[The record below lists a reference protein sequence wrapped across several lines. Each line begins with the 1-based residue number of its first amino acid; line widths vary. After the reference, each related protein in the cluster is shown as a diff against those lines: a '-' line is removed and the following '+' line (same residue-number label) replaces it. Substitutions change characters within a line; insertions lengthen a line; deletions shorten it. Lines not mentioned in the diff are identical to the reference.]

1 MSESHKN
8 QHIASKVV
16 GSIFVL
22 TGFVSLATDNG
33 LVSQL
38 AKSLDQYLMPVAEAK
53 VSGSEAIAVADQQL
67 IKVLGSDTLLIQG
80 QKAVAVSSTGE
91 QKVLPDGYY
100 KLSNGQMLKVQDG
113 QVTRQSTE
121 NFNTYKIGRAPSFL
135 QCIKGGWGRA
145 CVAPNTPDGKTVAS
159 KEQSV
164 KVSVRDTLSQIL
176 DS

>member
-1 MSESHKN
+1 MSEIHKN

-38 AKSLDQYLMPVAEAK
+38 AKSLDQYLMPVTEAK

-80 QKAVAVSSTGE
+80 QKAVALGSTGE
-91 QKVLPDGYY
+91 HKVLPDGYY

-121 NFNTYKIGRAPSFL
+121 KFDTDKIARPSFM
-135 QCIKGGWGRA
+135 QCIGKGTWGRA
-145 CVAPNTPDGKTVAS
+145 CVAPQTPDGNTLAS